1 VKVTNRTSFVF
12 ALNTRLIFLLFAIQ
26 VILSIVQIFIPIW
39 IAAVNSLVIFYL
51 VPGIILTTLFVS
63 YSISIIELLSFS
75 IIASSLAIPVITMII
90 GCFYNS
96 LRYWHYASG
105 ILVFSL
111 VIVLARIKLK
121 TKTADI
127 ILEREHIVWLI
138 LVLAS
143 TIGASGFLFFMPP
156 HTVTPDENFH
166 LNAAYAFL
174 ERGKIFPMGYD
185 ILSSTLSTMLTSR
198 AIATIQ
204 FASFIASLPTWSVT
218 TVNLSSLFFLFGLL
232 IVSSHL
238 MYEVN
243 GKDSKLLMAVPLVI
257 ASNPLLLMLSSYAL
271 TDLALAFY
279 ACAFSLFFV
288 KSLESSNDG
297 IHLNYL
303 EFFRVL
309 TVAFIIS
316 LLKLNLALIIPAIII
331 YLYFAFK
338 HKWYKIRFFKILLML
353 FFIIISFSIFLDF
366 YRYTLIFFLGMDKAS
381 IPVRL
386 TYNILPFSFLDM
398 MSNVGKGF
406 SSLRTADYLWILY
419 VILSPQN
426 LSLIGLSCLV
436 LSVINLLTKN
446 TKYRLKLFSV
456 LFWGAVAVSYV
467 HALTIG
473 YDSWIVIRYY
483 AFLIP
488 LAVVLILDYIDRI
501 TSHSKILQV
510 AVVSI
515 IMLLGTIFLT
525 ESYGRLPY
533 SYTVISNKVVN
544 FSITMFHTLLLC
556 IFLLVALF
564 AQYHLS
570 LRITFFDRVI
580 NRVIISLKITGKR
593 FIQAVCI
600 LLLIVSNM
608 SFAVSAFRYSPS
620 FRYPV
625 LSYLSSIISA
635 RDFVISNYY
644 GIGSYIRNNYLSAI
658 WIMPPP
664 KEEFESLITG
674 IPEGSKLFIFKKGGF
689 SIRTDNYI
697 GDYFTNKV
705 FFNLYN
711 FNVNVF
717 HFQKAIGDL
726 YEIYQIKSKK
736 TVSNYVKSNYTK
748 LPTVSYSWYVD
759 TVNATSVDEAY
770 VILNITL
777 ESEHEE
783 FVTIIVSTETFSRV
797 YSFLATT
804 GNNSVILR
812 FKNSFNGLQYGS
824 IISRMSRLIVL
835 DDEGR
840 ILLDDVVGIHVFSL
854 SDVLC
859 YCLLISIALLILL
872 IDFSILFAKN
882 RRIEETK
889 II

>member
-1 VKVTNRTSFVF
+1 MKVTNRISFVF
-12 ALNTRLIFLLFAIQ
+12 ALNTRLIFLLFAVQ

-51 VPGIILTTLFVS
+51 IPGIILTTLFVS

-90 GCFYNS
+90 GCFYHS

-105 ILVFSL
+105 ILAFSL
-111 VIVLARIKLK
+111 AIALARIKLR

-127 ILEREHIVWLI
+127 ILEREHIIWLI

-174 ERGKIFPMGYD
+174 EQGKIFPIGYD

-198 AIATIQ
+198 AIVTIQ

-243 GKDSKLLMAVPLVI
+243 RKDSKLLMAVPLVI

-279 ACAFSLFFV
+279 TCAFSLFFV

-309 TVAFIIS
+309 AVVFIII
-316 LLKLNLALIIPAIII
+316 LLKPNLALIILAIII

-338 HKWYKIRFFKILLML
+338 YKWYKIRFFKILLMI

-366 YRYTLIFFLGMDKAS
+366 YRHMLIFFLGMDKAS

-398 MSNVGKGF
+398 MFNLGKGF

-436 LSVINLLTKN
+436 LSAINLFMKN
-446 TKYRLKLFSV
+446 IKFRLKLFSV
-456 LFWGAVAVSYV
+456 LFWGAVAISYV

-488 LAVVLILDYIDRI
+488 LAVVLILGYIDRI
-501 TSHSKILQV
+501 TSHSNILHI

-515 IMLLGTIFLT
+515 IMLLGTIFLS

-533 SYTVISNKVVN
+533 SYMVISNKVVN

-564 AQYHLS
+564 AQYHIS
-570 LRITFFDRVI
+570 LRITFF

-600 LLLIVSNM
+600 LLLIASNM

-620 FRYPV
+620 FQYPE
-625 LSYLSSIISA
+625 LSYLPSIISA
-635 RDFVISNYY
+635 GDFVISNYY

-705 FFNLYN
+705 FFKLYN

-726 YEIYQIKSKK
+726 YEISQIKSKK

-748 LPTVSYSWYVD
+748 PPTVSYSWYVD
-759 TVNATSVDEAY
+759 TVNAISVDDAY

-783 FVTIIVSTETFSRV
+783 LVTIIISTETFSRV
-797 YSFLATT
+797 YTFLATA

-872 IDFSILFAKN
+872 IDFSILFTKKQKDGRDKN
-882 RRIEETK
+882 HLNG
-889 II
+889 